1 MWCLQHVMR
10 NVWVKAQFKLIMK
23 CLTLRADFRAHFDN
37 FTIWICFILYIL
49 FDIYIH
55 VMVKLNFQQS
65 LHQFSVSH
73 DPSEITLICWF
84 AAQELFLQLLS
95 VLKTVVLLNIFRG
108 NHFCRIIRWVDS
120 KDQHLFVIYKWLYCH
135 LINLMHPLL
144 NKSIN
149 FFKNLLTLNFRM
161 V

>member
-1 MWCLQHVMR
+1 MR

-23 CLTLRADFRAHFDN
+23 CLTLRADLRAHFDD
-37 FTIWICFILYIL
+37 FTIWICFLLYIL
-49 FDIYIH
+49 FYIL
-55 VMVKLNFQQS
+55 MVKLNFQQS

-84 AAQELFLQLLS
+84 AAQELFIPLSS

-135 LINLMHPLL
+135 LINWMHPF

-161 V
+161 M